1 MHVHITALPEQ
12 NHIMIEIPKI
22 QYSLLLVDDSP
33 SDLATLASV
42 LTEYRLFT
50 ATEGLQALSVAS
62 REQPDLILLDIRLPK
77 MDGYET
83 CRRLKQQADTQDI
96 PVIFVTRLDGEDDE
110 TRGFSV
116 GAVDYIT
123 KPIRPKIVRARV
135 AAQLQL
141 KAHRDRLAGTDML
154 TGIPNRRHFEKVMQK
169 EWNRALRYSKSLSL
183 IMVDVDYFGRYN
195 GRYGH
200 VTGDDCLK
208 AIANSLAST
217 LRRAGD
223 MVARWGGEEF
233 VCLLPEV
240 TQEQAIDLA
249 EQILFNIRG
258 LGIAHANSAVADHVT
273 VSLGLAT
280 LHLNHRTTWQALLD
294 QADQAL
300 YQAKHQGRNRLVVY
314 QHNSM

>member
-1 MHVHITALPEQ
+1 M
-12 NHIMIEIPKI
+12 PKI
-22 QYSLLLVDDSP
+22 QYSLLLVDNSP
-33 SDLATLASV
+33 NDLATLASV

-50 ATEGLQALSVAS
+50 ATTGLQALVMAG
-62 REQPDLILLDIRLPK
+62 REQPDLILLDILIPE
-77 MDGYET
+77 MDGYEI
-83 CRRLKQQADTQDI
+83 CQRLKQQADTQDI
-96 PVIFVTRLDGEDDE
+96 PVIFVTGLDGENDE
-110 TRGFSV
+110 TRGFAV

-135 AAQLQL
+135 AAQLRL

-183 IMVDVDYFGRYN
+183 IMIDVDYFKQYN
-195 GRYGH
+195 DRYGH
-200 VTGDDCLK
+200 AAGDDCLK
-208 AIANSLAST
+208 AIANSLDST

-233 VCLLPEV
+233 ICLLPEV
-240 TQEQAIDLA
+240 TQEQAINVA
-249 EQILFNIRG
+249 GQILFNIRG
-258 LGIAHANSAVADHVT
+258 LGIAHADSAVAGHVT

-280 LHLNHRTTWQALLD
+280 LNLNHRTTWQALLN

-314 QHNSM
+314 QHSSIVKDSG